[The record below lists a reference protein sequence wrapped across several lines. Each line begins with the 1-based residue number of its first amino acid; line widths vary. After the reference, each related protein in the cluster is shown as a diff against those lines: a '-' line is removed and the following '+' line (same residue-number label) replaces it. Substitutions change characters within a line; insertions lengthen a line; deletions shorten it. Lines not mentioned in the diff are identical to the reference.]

1 VAIGDGRNG
10 TQHSKQDACGEN
22 AMSKKMV
29 YLSDVRMNDLKR
41 RAKIIKKILR
51 HLDAMDRDISI
62 IEKKINNMAAKVAAK
77 I

>member
-1 VAIGDGRNG
+1 
-10 TQHSKQDACGEN
+10 
-22 AMSKKMV
+22 MSKKMV